1 MDLSLSLSKIGDH
14 WYIIVAAYMSLMKM
28 AALVDDTI
36 IMLHVNAISSA
47 KEENRY
53 NMNSSGD
60 SRKDFY

>member
-1 MDLSLSLSKIGDH
+1 
-14 WYIIVAAYMSLMKM
+14 MKM

-47 KEENRY
+47 KKENRY

-60 SRKDFY
+60 SRKDF